1 LFLIAPRSQAR
12 RDARVRLRDPV
23 ERRRARNRAKAR
35 AENRRARIVGRR
47 VARRQRA
54 LARRVAAR
62 KRRVARNRRLRRE
75 HIEVCFR
82 SNGRTVCRVPRKLVC
97 FTREADDRT
106 VCRARKP

>member
-1 LFLIAPRSQAR
+1 MAR
-12 RDARVRLRDPV
+12 R
-23 ERRRARNRAKAR
+23 K
-35 AENRRARIVGRR
+35 
-47 VARRQRA
+47 RA

-75 HIEVCFR
+75 HREVCFR

-106 VCRARKP
+106 VCRPRKP